1 MYLIDHMNIHL
12 VQLNSLDGP
21 CTLVHVPGMSDYSTA
36 YHTKLKDNKLCKYT
50 IILHNG
56 MKHIQKRLHTGLQ
69 LTNNNDEG
77 ELSCKLVSPSHSH
90 QISISTVYNKKNC

>member
-1 MYLIDHMNIHL
+1 MYLIDHMNIHCSSVKQSGWPL
-12 VQLNSLDGP
+12 HIST
-21 CTLVHVPGMSDYSTA
+21 CMSDYSTA
-36 YHTKLKDNKLCKYT
+36 YHTKLKDNKFCKYT

>member
-12 VQLNSLDGP
+12 VQSGWPLHIST
-21 CTLVHVPGMSDYSTA
+21 CMSDYSTA

-77 ELSCKLVSPSHSH
+77 ELSCKLVPQPIH
-90 QISISTVYNKKNC
+90 IIY

>member
-1 MYLIDHMNIHL
+1 MYLIDHMNIHV

-21 CTLVHVPGMSDYSTA
+21 CTLVHVCLIISQHIITLN
-36 YHTKLKDNKLCKYT
+36 LKTTSCAN
-50 IILHNG
+50 I
-56 MKHIQKRLHTGLQ
+56 MKHVQKRLHTGLQ

-90 QISISTVYNKKNC
+90 QISISTVYNKTIC